1 MLVSESWLREL
12 VNPKL
17 STQELAHQ
25 ITMAGLEVDAIDP
38 AAPEFSGVVIGH
50 VLSTEKHPDA
60 EKLNVCSVDI
70 GAEEP
75 SAIVCGAPNVRAG
88 LTVAVAT
95 VGARLPGGV
104 KIRKAKL
111 RGVVSHGMICSTRE
125 LGLGEEHDGIMEL
138 PEHPVGVDFRE
149 AYKLDD
155 QIIEIGLTPNRGDC
169 LGMYGVAR
177 DVAALN
183 KTEFTAPQAEPVQ
196 ATVQDTIAVHLDAPE
211 YCARYS
217 GRVIRNIR
225 TDAQTPV
232 WMVERL
238 RRAGIRAIHPVVDI
252 TNYVMIESG
261 KPMHGFDLATM
272 NGDVRVRLAKEGEK
286 LTLLDGREIE
296 LAKDSLVI
304 ADDGGARALGGIMG
318 GIDSGVSDTTTD
330 VFFESAYFDPLNIA
344 GKARQFGLHTDASHR
359 FERGVDPDLCVDSIE
374 RATQLLL
381 DICGG
386 EPGPVVTEEVT
397 SSLPVRAHITL
408 EQDHLE
414 RLIGRSYNKNEVTE
428 IFISL
433 GCEASE
439 TNSGWTVVAPS
450 YRFDLTI
457 AEDLIEEVV
466 RIHGYD
472 QVDETAAIA
481 ELSMSPASE
490 TQTGSM
496 RMREFLVARGY
507 YEAITYSFVDPKM
520 HSVLI
525 PDVEPI
531 ALANPISSDL
541 SVMRAGLLP
550 GLLGAVKKNLSRQKQ
565 RVRLFETGLRFIP
578 QANDIEQKNVIG
590 IVATGPR
597 YAEQWGADKLGVG
610 FYDVKQD
617 VEALLAMG
625 GAARTIR
632 FVADTHPILHP
643 GQSARI
649 VIDGQNAGWLGALH
663 PKTAAEVEID
673 GTVIYCEL
681 LEEVALAASI
691 PTFASLSKYPE
702 VRRDLALIVPE
713 EVTIEQIMEGVRS
726 VAPTSLKDLRL
737 FDIYRGKGIEDGAK
751 SVALGLILQ
760 ESSRTL
766 TEVDIDAAV
775 AAIATHLRENLQ
787 AKIRD

>member
-25 ITMAGLEVDAIDP
+25 ITMAGLEVEAIEP
-38 AAPEFSGVVIGH
+38 AAPEFSGVVTGL
-50 VLSTEKHPDA
+50 VLATEKHPDA
-60 EKLNVCSVDI
+60 EKLKVCSVDI
-70 GAEEP
+70 GADEP

-95 VGARLPGGV
+95 VGARLPGGI

-111 RGVVSHGMICSTRE
+111 RGVVSYGMICSSRE
-125 LGLGEEHDGIMEL
+125 LGLGDEHDGILEL
-138 PEHPVGVDFRE
+138 TEHEIGVDFRK
-149 AYKLDD
+149 AYELDD
-155 QIIEIGLTPNRGDC
+155 QVIEIGLTPNRGDC

-183 KTEFTAPQAEPVQ
+183 KTKFVAPRAAAVR
-196 ATVQDTIAVHLDAPE
+196 ATVSDTISTHLDAPE

-272 NGDVRVRLAKEGEK
+272 KGDVRVRLAEDGEK
-286 LTLLDGREIE
+286 LTLLDGREIT
-296 LAKDSLVI
+296 LANDLLVI
-304 ADDGGARALGGIMG
+304 ADNSGARALGGIMG
-318 GIDSGVSDTTTD
+318 GIDSGVSDDTTD

-344 GKARQFGLHTDASHR
+344 GKARRFGLHTDASHR

-386 EPGPVVTEEVT
+386 EPGPVVTKEIADN
-397 SSLPVRAHITL
+397 LPTPAQIAL
-408 EQDHLE
+408 SQDHLE
-414 RLIGRSYNKNEVTE
+414 RLIGRRYDKKEVTE
-428 IFISL
+428 IFTSL
-433 GCEASE
+433 GCGTREIE
-439 TNSGWTVVAPS
+439 GGWAVTAPG

-466 RIHGYD
+466 RVHGYD
-472 QVDETAAIA
+472 QVEATAAVA
-481 ELSMSPASE
+481 ELGMSTASE
-490 TQTGSM
+490 LQIDSM

-507 YEAITYSFVDPKM
+507 FEAITYSFVDPKW
-520 HSVLI
+520 HSILI
-525 PDVEPI
+525 PEIEPLP
-531 ALANPISSDL
+531 LANPISSDL

-578 QANDIEQKNVIG
+578 QSDEIEQKSVIG
-590 IVATGPR
+590 IIATGPR
-597 YAEQWGADKLGVG
+597 YAEQWGMDKHGVG
-610 FYDVKQD
+610 FFDVKQD

-625 GAARTIR
+625 GSGRDVR
-632 FVADTHPILHP
+632 FVADAHPVLHP
-643 GQSARI
+643 GQSAR
-649 VIDGQNAGWLGALH
+649 VVVDGHNAGWLGVLH
-663 PKTAAEVEID
+663 PQTAADVEVD
-673 GTVIYCEL
+673 GTVVYCEL

-691 PTFASLSKYPE
+691 PTFTSLSKYPE

-713 EVTIEQIMEGVRS
+713 EVTIEQIMQGVRS
-726 VAPTSLKDLRL
+726 VAPASLKDLRL

-760 ESSRTL
+760 EYSRTL

-775 AAIATHLRENLQ
+775 AAIATHLSENLQ